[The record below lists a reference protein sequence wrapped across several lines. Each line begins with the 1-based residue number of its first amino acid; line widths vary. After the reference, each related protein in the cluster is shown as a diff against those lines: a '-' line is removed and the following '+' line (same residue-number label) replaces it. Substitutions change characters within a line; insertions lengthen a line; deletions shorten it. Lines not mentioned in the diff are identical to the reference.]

1 MNVPRRMYNGQ
12 VNPYEKLNTQVIYC
26 TSAGTKSSYAY
37 GVLIDT
43 LENAIIDPSKT
54 FCIGL
59 DYRIPV
65 MHGLISKDFVQKLKL
80 SASYN
85 EQTFAAEYLGQWQG
99 GGDDSWYNFEKLS
112 KYRVIKNPEWK
123 ARTGLDAAHQFYI
136 LSIDVGR
143 IHDQTVLTV
152 FRVNVRDLK
161 FYSTLTYIEVL
172 GRSAQTKTFE
182 AQAIAIKKAIEKYK
196 PRVVSIDTNGLGIG
210 LADEMVKAQ
219 VDENGVVFPAY
230 GFYNDAEYK
239 KIQSKDAIQILYSM
253 KANSTLKSKINGNA
267 YSRLNSG
274 LVHFL
279 ITEQSARTFLLGTQK
294 GQKMTTEQRVKRLLP
309 HEMTTKLFEE
319 MANLRVKKTGLDINL
334 EQINSRFPDDKYYSM
349 VYGLWVIKELEDDYI
364 TTHNRRNKNRNRQL
378 VFFSG
383 S

>member
-1 MNVPRRMYNGQ
+1 
-12 VNPYEKLNTQVIYC
+12 
-26 TSAGTKSSYAY
+26 
-37 GVLIDT
+37 
-43 LENAIIDPSKT
+43 
-54 FCIGL
+54 
-59 DYRIPV
+59 
-65 MHGLISKDFVQKLKL
+65 
-80 SASYN
+80 
-85 EQTFAAEYLGQWQG
+85 
-99 GGDDSWYNFEKLS
+99 
-112 KYRVIKNPEWK
+112 
-123 ARTGLDAAHQFYI
+123 
-136 LSIDVGR
+136 
-143 IHDQTVLTV
+143 
-152 FRVNVRDLK
+152 VRDLK

-239 KIQSKDAIQILYSM
+239 KIQPKDAIQILYSM

-294 GQKMTTEQRVKRLLP
+294 GQKMTTE
-309 HEMTTKLFEE
+309 
-319 MANLRVKKTGLDINL
+319 
-334 EQINSRFPDDKYYSM
+334 
-349 VYGLWVIKELEDDYI
+349 
-364 TTHNRRNKNRNRQL
+364 
-378 VFFSG
+378 
-383 S
+383 